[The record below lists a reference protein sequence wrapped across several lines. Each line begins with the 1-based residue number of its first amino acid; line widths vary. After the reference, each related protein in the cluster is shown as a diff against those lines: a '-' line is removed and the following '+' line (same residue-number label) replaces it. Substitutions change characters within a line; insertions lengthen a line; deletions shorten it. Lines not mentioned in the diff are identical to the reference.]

1 MYNSPTQ
8 EKHPMKNKKIKRAL
22 LWVAAAVMV
31 LSGAWYWMVRAG
43 YIPAP
48 SYMGKQPAPHPMP
61 AATRDGRWQQDVEYL
76 GSQLPYLHVDPYF
89 KVSETDFQRSVT
101 DLANRVPN
109 LNDEQII
116 VEMMRIVASIGD
128 GHTRTYPGSNPVNFV
143 SLPLVMIWLNDEL
156 IVTAAN
162 PENAQAVGA
171 KVIQIGDHPVENVY
185 EAVKPLIPA
194 DNHMQFL
201 NDSPMLMSMPAI
213 LYGLDLIPQ
222 KDRVTFGFESR
233 DGTTFTMELKLISG
247 ESEPFVSIYEIA
259 GTQVPLYEQ
268 DRASFYWYRHLPE
281 SDGIY
286 IQYNNCRNDKGK
298 PFQKFVDEVFDLIDR
313 NPGTRIVLD
322 VRFNGGGNESVLNPF
337 IEAVKERPSVNTT
350 GKLFVIIG
358 RGTYSSALQNA
369 ITLSLETNAILVGE
383 PTGGKPNHY
392 GEVRSF
398 KLPNVG
404 LRVQYSTR
412 YWINYPGGDPLSL
425 EPDMAAVVTVADLLA
440 GRDPALE
447 AAWSRP

>member
-1 MYNSPTQ
+1 
-8 EKHPMKNKKIKRAL
+8 MKNEKRRSTL
-22 LWVAAAVMV
+22 LWVVAAFLA

-48 SYMGKQPAPHPMP
+48 AFLGKQPAPHPAP
-61 AATRDGRWQQDVEYL
+61 ASTRDGRWQQDVEYL

-101 DLANRVPN
+101 DLLIQVPN
-109 LNDEQII
+109 LNDEQIL

-128 GHTRTYPGSNPVNFV
+128 GHTRTYPSAKPVNLS
-143 SLPLVMIWLNDEL
+143 SLPLVMRWLEDGL
-156 IVTAAN
+156 IVIAIS
-162 PENAQAVGA
+162 PEYAQAVGT
-171 KVIQIGDHPVENVY
+171 KVVRIGDHPVEEVY
-185 EAVKPLIPA
+185 EAVQPLIPA
-194 DNHMQFL
+194 DNDMQFL

-222 KDRVTFGFESR
+222 KDSVTFGFESQ
-233 DGTTFTMELKLISG
+233 DGTTFTLELEPASG
-247 ESEPFVSIYEIA
+247 EFEPFVSIYEKA
-259 GTQVPLYEQ
+259 GVQVPLYEQ
-268 DRASFYWYRHLPE
+268 DRNSFYWYRHLPE
-281 SDGIY
+281 SDAIY
-286 IQYNNCRNDKGK
+286 IQYNNCREDKDK
-298 PFQKFVDEVFDLIDR
+298 PFQKFVDEVFNLIDR
-313 NPGTRIVLD
+313 NPGTRLVLD

-337 IEAVKERPSVNTT
+337 IEAVKEHPSVNTT

-392 GEVRSF
+392 GEVRNF
-398 KLPNVG
+398 TLPNVG
-404 LRVQYSTR
+404 LRIQYSTR
-412 YWINYPGGDPLSL
+412 YWLNYPGGDPLSL
-425 EPDMAAVVTVADLLA
+425 DPDMAAAVTAADLLA

-447 AAWSRP
+447 TALSQP